1 MVTKIHD
8 KHYCVVLCYV
18 CQPIKFDPVKKKDN
32 LASQSFIMLSFP
44 NSNHDETL
52 RKRIN
57 KKVFSHNG
65 VGECGRKIL
74 QEQFCHWLP
83 SPPTHP
89 THTLAKDTHILVCP
103 PRCNSSSSREQIIAD
118 REGTLIFW
126 PPHLRILLT
135 IELTKPEYFH
145 LQSDKGQ
152 SRNVQHDT
160 WQNTT
165 CILVSLFLFQQS

>member
-1 MVTKIHD
+1 
-8 KHYCVVLCYV
+8 
-18 CQPIKFDPVKKKDN
+18 
-32 LASQSFIMLSFP
+32 MLSFP
-44 NSNHDETL
+44 NSNYDETL
-52 RKRIN
+52 RERKIN
-57 KKVFSHNG
+57 KKVFSQNG

-83 SPPTHP
+83 SPP

-152 SRNVQHDT
+152 SRNVQPDT
-160 WQNTT
+160 WHTTT
-165 CILVSLFLFQQS
+165 CILIISLFRFQQRLIQHQHTVVPHRVPMLTRRC